1 MASFKNTLLFGMT
14 LAVAK
19 GYNLIDTYNAG
30 NWLDRFTVENIGD
43 PTGGFV
49 TYVDEGTA
57 TSNGYIST
65 ANNQVYMGVDHNS
78 VLSPSGPGRNSIRL
92 SSNSAYTHYLM
103 IADIAHAPSSTCGL
117 WPAMWS
123 YGPNWPASGEIDIIE
138 NVNSATNDQMTLH
151 TAPGCTV
158 TVGGSG
164 QTGSLGATDCGANA
178 GQTGC
183 DVVSNNA
190 GSFGTDLN
198 GVYATLW
205 ESSGIQIWYFPRGN
219 IPGDITNN
227 NPNPS
232 GWGTPVASFGGCDNG
247 NFDGYFSQHNIIF
260 NIDFCG
266 GWADGQWGAQCGNLA
281 GTCEEYVAGNPGA
294 FNDAYW
300 LINSVQ
306 VYQ

>member
-1 MASFKNTLLFGMT
+1 MASIKSTLALGMS
-14 LAVAK
+14 LAVANA
-19 GYNLIDTYNAG
+19 YNLVQTYNAG
-30 NWLDRFTVENIGD
+30 NWLDSFTVENIGD
-43 PTGGFV
+43 PTHGFV
-49 TYVDEGTA
+49 NYVDEGTA

-65 ANNQVYMGVDHNS
+65 ANNQVYMGVDHTS
-78 VLSPSGPGRNSIRL
+78 VLNPSGTGRNSVRL
-92 SSNSAYTHYLM
+92 SSNRAYTHYLM

-151 TAPGCTV
+151 TAPGCIV
-158 TVGGSG
+158 SPGA
-164 QTGSLGATDCGANA
+164 QTGSMGATDCGAGGGNN
-178 GQTGC
+178 GC
-183 DVVSNNA
+183 DVVSNNG

-205 ESSGIQIWYFPRGN
+205 ESTGIQIWYFPRSA
-219 IPGDITNN
+219 IPGDISNG
-227 NPNPS
+227 NPNPA
-232 GWGTPVASFGGCDNG
+232 GWGTPAASFVGCSNG
-247 NFDGYFSQHNIIF
+247 NFDGYFANHNIIF

-281 GTCEEYVAGNPGA
+281 STCEQYVAGNPGA
-294 FNDAYW
+294 FNEAYW

-306 VYQ
+306 